1 MMMNCLFCYQPLEKN
16 QKDFHPNCSKKMFGT
31 ATPPEIDF
39 NLKQLEELAKQIVIK
54 SVAVTGVQPKLSLDL
69 EKIKGE
75 SPRLTIV
82 GLQGDYIL
90 KPPSSQYAELPENE
104 DVTMHL
110 AQLVKINTAKHSL
123 IRLQSGELSYIT
135 SHPLISH

>member
-1 MMMNCLFCYQPLEKN
+1 
-16 QKDFHPNCSKKMFGT
+16 MFGT